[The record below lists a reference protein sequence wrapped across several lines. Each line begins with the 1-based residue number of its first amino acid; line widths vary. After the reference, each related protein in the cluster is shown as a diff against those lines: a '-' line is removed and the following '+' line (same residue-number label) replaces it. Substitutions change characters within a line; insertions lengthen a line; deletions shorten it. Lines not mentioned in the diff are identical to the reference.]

1 MVRGEY
7 KLKRIILGP
16 PGTGKTT
23 TLLNLVED
31 FLRAGTDI
39 KKIGYFSFTRKASY
53 EAETRAQEKFQIDK
67 DEIPYF
73 RTLHSLAFRSLGLKK
88 ERVMKTQ
95 DYREFGLKC
104 GIPIKTAWYND
115 TDGVF
120 SSDNEYLRII
130 NKARVKEIDVLEEYD
145 NNGHTVDIERD
156 LLYLLDQELKRYK
169 KEKGLVDYDDMLEK
183 FIEQDVSPSFDV
195 LFIDEAQDLSPLQWR
210 MVRTLWK
217 KADKTYIAGDDD
229 QAIFKWAGAD
239 VDTFIALKDEVDY
252 VDTLDQSYRIPG
264 GPIHELSQQIIKKVT
279 NRYEKD
285 YKPRQEMGDLTRYS
299 DVTQV
304 DMSQGE
310 WLVLTTANHFL
321 DDIKDLCEL
330 QGWYYSHKHRNSIKL
345 DLLLAIQAWEKWRKF
360 EHSLPVASIKNIYS
374 YLGENVTKG
383 YRTGK
388 TMNENEEGYFIEEC
402 IAEHGLQINNVWFK
416 AFAGLDAE
424 TENYI
429 RNMLAN
435 DEKISQKPRIILS
448 TIHGAKGGEADN
460 VLLLPDI
467 TKSALDHNDID
478 PDELHRL
485 FYVAVTRAKKS
496 LHILEPKNYE
506 RAYVL

>member
-1 MVRGEY
+1 M
-7 KLKRIILGP
+7 KTIILGP

-169 KEKGLVDYDDMLEK
+169 KEKGLVD
-183 FIEQDVSPSFDV
+183 
-195 LFIDEAQDLSPLQWR
+195 
-210 MVRTLWK
+210 
-217 KADKTYIAGDDD
+217 
-229 QAIFKWAGAD
+229 
-239 VDTFIALKDEVDY
+239 
-252 VDTLDQSYRIPG
+252 
-264 GPIHELSQQIIKKVT
+264 
-279 NRYEKD
+279 
-285 YKPRQEMGDLTRYS
+285 
-299 DVTQV
+299 
-304 DMSQGE
+304 
-310 WLVLTTANHFL
+310 
-321 DDIKDLCEL
+321 
-330 QGWYYSHKHRNSIKL
+330 
-345 DLLLAIQAWEKWRKF
+345 
-360 EHSLPVASIKNIYS
+360 
-374 YLGENVTKG
+374 
-383 YRTGK
+383 
-388 TMNENEEGYFIEEC
+388 
-402 IAEHGLQINNVWFK
+402 
-416 AFAGLDAE
+416 
-424 TENYI
+424 
-429 RNMLAN
+429 
-435 DEKISQKPRIILS
+435 
-448 TIHGAKGGEADN
+448 
-460 VLLLPDI
+460 
-467 TKSALDHNDID
+467 
-478 PDELHRL
+478 
-485 FYVAVTRAKKS
+485 
-496 LHILEPKNYE
+496 
-506 RAYVL
+506 